1 MNFCLFH
8 FNSFLQV
15 HFLKKIISTEFF
27 LLQYATVMSIKRL
40 LWIESLTF
48 RFEFWQLYF
57 VHNTYVLF
65 KVRFRSYFGFIHNI
79 HVCQF
84 PKFGFDKI
92 RVLSIEMY
100 VKVIRS
106 NQSSIY
112 MYSIKTSGMNFR

>member
-1 MNFCLFH
+1 
-8 FNSFLQV
+8 
-15 HFLKKIISTEFF
+15 
-27 LLQYATVMSIKRL
+27 MSIKRL

-48 RFEFWQLYF
+48 RFDFWQLYF
-57 VHNTYVLF
+57 VHNTLVLF

-79 HVCQF
+79 CHF

-100 VKVIRS
+100 LKVIRS

-112 MYSIKTSGMNFR
+112 MYSIKTSGMHFR

>member
-1 MNFCLFH
+1 
-8 FNSFLQV
+8 
-15 HFLKKIISTEFF
+15 
-27 LLQYATVMSIKRL
+27 MSIKRL

-57 VHNTYVLF
+57 VHNTKVFF

-79 HVCQF
+79 CQY

-112 MYSIKTSGMNFR
+112 MYFIKTSGMHFR